1 MTVPAVPRGI
11 YAQGSTWYAP
21 TSQGLA
27 ISTNAGA
34 TWVSYNGAQGVPPAN
49 DVWFSP

>member
-1 MTVPAVPRGI
+1 V
-11 YAQGSTWYAP
+11 P

-27 ISTNAGA
+27 ISINGGA
-34 TWVSYNGAQGVPPAN
+34 TWVTYNGTQGVSPPAN